1 MKTRC
6 ILIGTLMAVCV
17 NVHAQVKVFP
27 NNHVGVTTN
36 LTSPNAKL
44 VVGNHDRTSSSY
56 DARLISSPSTYA
68 ICNVGVEGW
77 AASDTAMTTGRSIGV
92 RGIAGNC
99 RTGNNYGVMGVLDGE
114 RYGTGIYG
122 TVNETNDLAVPG
134 FFAGYFDGDV
144 RVHEM
149 LIATIVNRFN
159 RLDATTQ
166 EYDEP
171 TDQLLAMITPC
182 KRRASNLIQISDST
196 NHGGGIID
204 PFPFDPGKGV
214 NSNPGYDTYTDH
226 LALNSSYLSV
236 LAAAFPGLVVEDSGG
251 NLRFNYVEVIPIL
264 VAAIRDLAGEVGISL
279 ESLRSYD
286 ILQELTE
293 SRSLLLPR
301 ENACIDH
308 SGTNENIVLNF
319 TLPKDTEKAS
329 LLLFDKTGRLIS
341 QNDLAPN
348 AKYFELDKAAF
359 PTGTFIYTLLAD
371 GKEVAT
377 KRVVVSDGEHNKQP
391 K

>member
-6 ILIGTLMAVCV
+6 FLIVILMVACA
-17 NVHAQVKVFP
+17 NAYAQVKVFP
-27 NNHVGVTTN
+27 NNYVGVATT

-44 VVGNHDRTSSSY
+44 VVGNHDHASTSY
-56 DARLISSPSTYA
+56 DVRLLSSPSIYSLYNA
-68 ICNVGVEGW
+68 GVEGW
-77 AASDTAMTTGRSIGV
+77 AASDNAMTTGRSIGV

-99 RTGNNYGVMGVLDGE
+99 RNGFNYGVIGAIKGD

-122 TVNETNDLAVPG
+122 TTDDTNDLAVLG

-144 RVHEM
+144 KVHEM

-236 LAAAFPGLVVEDSGG
+236 LAAAFPGLVVEDNGG

-301 ENACIDH
+301 ENVQVDH
-308 SGTNENIVLNF
+308 SGANENIVLNF
-319 TLPKDTEKAS
+319 ILPKDTEKAS

-341 QNDLAPN
+341 QNDLAPD
-348 AKYFELDKAAF
+348 AQSIELDKAAF
-359 PTGTFIYTLLAD
+359 PMGTFIYTLLAD
-371 GKEVAT
+371 GREVAT
-377 KRVVVSDGEHNKQP
+377 KRVVVSEIKLNY
-391 K
+391 